1 MPTEPQTADHPAV
14 ELQKTK
20 QYIRLWRLNV
30 RIEVLFLAALGAFAI
45 AVAAGFLLLGLGEDD
60 IKGRFGYPMLWVIS
74 LIRASSVLVPM
85 PGAGL
90 TLAAGAL
97 MDPVLGIPVPVM
109 VGLTVGTAE
118 SIGEFTGYAAGVS
131 GGRLLEGKRLYETIR
146 RSIQKR
152 AYTTMFVLALAPSPV
167 FDVGGIAAGAARLPI
182 RVFYPPVLV
191 GKILRATGVATAGF
205 YGIELIRNIF

>member
-1 MPTEPQTADHPAV
+1 MPIEPQTAPAV
-14 ELQKTK
+14 ELQKAN

-30 RIEVLFLAALGAFAI
+30 RIEILFLGAIVLFALG
-45 AVAAGFLLLGLGEDD
+45 VAAGFLLLGLGEDD
-60 IKGRFGYPMLWVIS
+60 ITGRFGYPMLWVIS

-97 MDPVLGIPVPVM
+97 MDPVLGIPAPIV
-109 VGLTVGTAE
+109 VGVTVGTAE
-118 SIGEFTGYAAGVS
+118 SIGEFTGYAAGMS
-131 GGRLLEGKRLYETIR
+131 GGRLLEGKRLYEKIR
-146 RSIQKR
+146 ASIQKR

-182 RVFYPPVLV
+182 RIFYPPLLV
-191 GKILRATGVATAGF
+191 GKVLRAIVIATAGY
-205 YGIELIRNIF
+205 YGVELIKGIF